1 VEMGRGDEAV
11 RFATTQLELSQR
23 LVDRLTAAVQEP
35 ALVALLLGKSA
46 QAAERGIAL
55 TVTDDTHFDTTL
67 DATLDATVGAE
78 ERDRD
83 AGAVLTPTEMITVVG
98 NLVDN
103 AFDACDKDD
112 PWVEVTVQQDDA
124 ALRIVVADSGPGMD
138 EATFEQAR
146 RRGYSTKEGG
156 AEGRRGLGLAL
167 VSQVVERHG
176 GRLTAE
182 VTYGS
187 VVSVTIERG
196 AAQRRRS

>member
-1 VEMGRGDEAV
+1 
-11 RFATTQLELSQR
+11 
-23 LVDRLTAAVQEP
+23 
-35 ALVALLLGKSA
+35 
-46 QAAERGIAL
+46 
-55 TVTDDTHFDTTL
+55 
-67 DATLDATVGAE
+67 
-78 ERDRD
+78 
-83 AGAVLTPTEMITVVG
+83 
-98 NLVDN
+98 
-103 AFDACDKDD
+103 
-112 PWVEVTVQQDDA
+112 
-124 ALRIVVADSGPGMD
+124 MD
-138 EATFEQAR
+138 ETTFQQAR